1 MKPET
6 TVMLIFT
13 IFSLMVFMVAL
24 HNNDNAFNLHT
35 FNEFVDEK
43 IVEHNVYGNEVDEY
57 TLHARSLNML
67 FVSYMALFSL
77 TLALIINN
85 EVHSNSDRGMRSH
98 KKKRL
103 VEAVKNALRDD

>member
-1 MKPET
+1 
-6 TVMLIFT
+6 
-13 IFSLMVFMVAL
+13 MVFMVAL

-67 FVSYMALFSL
+67 FVSYMALFTL

-85 EVHSNSDRGMRSH
+85 EVHSNSDRRRVQNSEKAKRWH
-98 KKKRL
+98 FKNSKKEL
-103 VEAVKNALRDD
+103 QVV

>member
-1 MKPET
+1 LKPET
-6 TVMLIFT
+6 VAMLIFA

-57 TLHARSLNML
+57 TLHARSLNIL
-67 FVSYMALFSL
+67 FVSYMVLFTL

-85 EVHSNSDRGMRSH
+85 EVHCNSDRR
-98 KKKRL
+98 
-103 VEAVKNALRDD
+103 